1 MRPKIKIEKTKG
13 EWVLD
18 IIGGGIFL
26 AAIGYLMI
34 SWGSLPEQVPGHYN
48 AAGEVDR
55 WGSKYEILT
64 LPIIGV
70 FLWVTMFFVEKNPHT
85 YNYPSRLNESNAP
98 AFYANSRKQMNML
111 KNACLFLFSCLI
123 IQNVRI
129 ALGDAQ
135 SLGAWF
141 LPLLLIIT
149 IGPIV
154 RTLVVQSKIK

>member
-111 KNACLFLFSCLI
+111 KNACLFLFSCLT

>member
-1 MRPKIKIEKTKG
+1 MRPKLQIAKTKG

-26 AAIGYLMI
+26 TAIAYLMI
-34 SWGSLPEQVPGHYN
+34 SWGSIPDRVPGHYN

-55 WGSKYEILT
+55 WGSRNEILI

-70 FLWVTMFFVEKNPHT
+70 FLWVTMFLVEKNPHT
-85 YNYPSRLNESNAP
+85 HNYPARLNENNAYV
-98 AFYANSRKQMNML
+98 FYLNSRKLMNTL

-123 IQNVRI
+123 IQTVRI

-141 LPLLLIIT
+141 WPLLLIIT

>member
-1 MRPKIKIEKTKG
+1 MRPKINIAKTKG

-18 IIGGGIFL
+18 IIGGGTFL
-26 AAIGYLMI
+26 AAIGYLLI

-48 AAGEVDR
+48 AAGEVNR
-55 WGSKYEILT
+55 WGTRYELLT

-70 FLWVTMFFVEKNPHT
+70 FLWVTMFFVEKKPHMH
-85 YNYPSRLNESNAP
+85 NYPARLNENNAH

-123 IQNVRI
+123 IQTVRI
-129 ALGDAQ
+129 ALGNAQ
-135 SLGAWF
+135 SLGVWF

-154 RTLVVQSKIK
+154 RSLILQSKIK